1 VVRFNDPYCG
11 PKKCR
16 GISEGIYTYF
26 DPIHLS
32 ATRTATFKRYFAP
45 TFRGL
50 G

>member
-1 VVRFNDPYCG
+1 M
-11 PKKCR
+11 
-16 GISEGIYTYF
+16 YTFF

-32 ATRTATFKRYFAP
+32 ATRTATFRKYFAP